1 MGRTKIAVQEIS
13 VFLVLPTIAGAVELT
28 QADLEFFSKQEL
40 GHLRGWQLNVPKPNF
55 ALLRHVTTAHFLE

>member
-1 MGRTKIAVQEIS
+1 MLPMGRTKIAVQEIS

-40 GHLRGWQLNVPKPNF
+40 GHLRG
-55 ALLRHVTTAHFLE
+55 